1 MKLRW
6 LSQAGFLLQSQEMKI
21 AIDPY
26 LSDDLAK
33 LQHYRMTPPPI
44 SPSELNPDTVI
55 FSHDHL
61 DHYDPVTIAEIL
73 RARPDCKLIGVK
85 SVCRHH
91 ENLGFDVSSFSTIK
105 ENDTISLGGLKIT
118 AVRAYHSEPCAIG
131 FFISTGKSDIYISA
145 DTLYRPTLAKE
156 ILAVSGRKPNLAIV
170 CINGK
175 LGNMPWR
182 DAARLVLEL
191 GATSA
196 MPMHYGL
203 FADNTEDPHPFKEFL
218 SEFGIDVV
226 IPDESSIY
234 EL

>member
-6 LSQAGFLLQSQEMKI
+6 LSQAGFLLQSQGMKI

-131 FFISTGKSDIYISA
+131 F
-145 DTLYRPTLAKE
+145 LYR
-156 ILAVSGRKPNLAIV
+156 
-170 CINGK
+170 
-175 LGNMPWR
+175 LGNPTYTFLLTLSTDQLSPRKYWR
-182 DAARLVLEL
+182 YRAENRILQL
-191 GATSA
+191 SA
-196 MPMHYGL
+196 
-203 FADNTEDPHPFKEFL
+203 
-218 SEFGIDVV
+218 
-226 IPDESSIY
+226 
-234 EL
+234 